1 MSEARRG
8 GSLALRTEE
17 IDWRVVDGEVVAVDL
32 SSKAYFATNASG
44 TLLWSRLHAGADR
57 EELVELL
64 RERYG
69 LERDAAERDVDAFLD
84 HLAEHGL
91 LH

>member
-1 MSEARRG
+1 MSDARRE
-8 GSLALRTEE
+8 GSLALRTEN
-17 IDWRVVDGEVVAVDL
+17 IDWRLVDGEVVAVDL

-44 TLLWSRLHAGADR
+44 ALLWSRLHSGADR

-69 LERDAAERDVDAFLD
+69 LTTDMEERDVDAFLD
-84 HLAEHGL
+84 HLAERGL
-91 LH
+91 LN